1 MQGWLRLITLIIVF
15 VALFI
20 VSVPSVQNAW
30 AEKIWNWSYTG
41 NNIAASGTFT
51 TSEAMDSLGFYQI
64 SSIAGHRNGELITGL
79 HPVGSAIPGNEPY
92 TLDNLIRIGK
102 QGQLTTHGFGFS
114 TESGNYAN
122 PFFADFL
129 APPRYMEVFTTSSIY
144 NELPITFT
152 AVPVS
157 EPEIS
162 IEPSAKPPG
171 NMD

>member
-1 MQGWLRLITLIIVF
+1 MQDWLRLITSSIAF
-15 VALFI
+15 AALLI

-30 AEKIWNWSYTG
+30 AEKIWNWRYTG

-51 TSEAMDSLGFYQI
+51 TSETMDSQGFYQI
-64 SSIAGHRNGELITGL
+64 SSIAGHRNGERITGL
-79 HPVGSAIPGNEPY
+79 YPVGSTIPGNEPY

-129 APPRYMEVFTTSSIY
+129 APPRYMEVFTTSSTY
-144 NELPITFT
+144 NELPITFM
-152 AVPVS
+152 AMPVS

-162 IEPSAKPPG
+162 TEPPVKPLG